1 MGMSGWREL
10 SNTNMERNIN
20 HKQQVRRG
28 LMPYIKGVIL
38 VAHIVSCQRVKIYL
52 TTTTIFTVSNYDWC

>member
-1 MGMSGWREL
+1 
-10 SNTNMERNIN
+10 
-20 HKQQVRRG
+20 
-28 LMPYIKGVIL
+28 MPYIKGVIL